1 MLRVV
6 RVRVATVAMVAMVAM
21 VATVAM
27 IATVATVARWQSRTR
42 WQLLPLPL
50 TRAAQGGYLLH
61 SARRQFLVKGELRR
75 QRPTLSP
82 RSKSSEGAHRT
93 ALQVRSA
100 CSGGLQGRFYTWGSK
115 EAVGCQGKGGAL
127 AGPGSYLYVFA
138 CSACSGAERSEIQIV
153 STSQ

>member
-1 MLRVV
+1 MAEPHK
-6 RVRVATVAMVAMVAM
+6 VAAAAPTPNK
-21 VATVAM
+21 
-27 IATVATVARWQSRTR
+27 SRT
-42 WQLLPLPL
+42 
-50 TRAAQGGYLLH
+50 GGHLLH

-82 RSKSSEGAHRT
+82 RSNSSDGAHRT

-127 AGPGSYLYVFA
+127 AGPGSYLYVLA